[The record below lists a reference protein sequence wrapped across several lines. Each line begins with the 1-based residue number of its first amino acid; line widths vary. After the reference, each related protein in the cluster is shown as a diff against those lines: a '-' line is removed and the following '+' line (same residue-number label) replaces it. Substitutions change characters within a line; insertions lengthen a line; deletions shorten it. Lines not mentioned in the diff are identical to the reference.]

1 MENSPVKTTRTAW
14 VKGQSGNPAGRMPG
28 VERVRQL
35 LKPRSEDL
43 INKAVELALAGDT
56 VALRL
61 CIDRIAPPPRAE
73 FALASI
79 PGIALAGS
87 MGDKARAV
95 LEAVGNAVI
104 SPDAAAM
111 LLGALASATK
121 IIESEELVDRIAALE
136 ARDRT

>member
-1 MENSPVKTTRTAW
+1 MENSPVKERRTTW
-14 VKGQSGNPAGRMPG
+14 KPGQSGNPAGRAPG

-35 LKPRSEDL
+35 LKPHSEEL
-43 INKAVELALAGDT
+43 VKKAYEMAMAGDT

-87 MGDKARAV
+87 MSDKARAIV
-95 LEAVGNAVI
+95 DAVGNAVI

-121 IIESEELVDRIAALE
+121 IIEADELADRLAALE